1 MAESAARVWVQV
13 DDEDAWALATV
24 EERFGGSVILTR
36 SHAPEGVDK
45 SITISEEAFSKL
57 AVATG
62 ALDVPVA
69 DLVNLDDV
77 TAAAIL
83 HHLRLRYEADDI
95 YTAISRNVLL
105 AVNPVRRSQPLW
117 TLAPCDS

>member
-77 TAAAIL
+77 TVAAIL

>member
-57 AVATG
+57 AAATG

-77 TAAAIL
+77 TVAAIL